1 MNQHVG
7 NIIVDKRIKERRS
20 FSGEKTYPNHTLYG
34 ERRRTIIKAGRR
46 QKHAGR
52 KQKSGCACY
61 RWNDG
66 NPSFEKIY

>member
-20 FSGEKTYPNHTLYG
+20 FTWEPYIWT

-46 QKHAGR
+46 QQLEER
-52 KQKSGCACY
+52 PQKMEFAHY

-66 NPSFEKIY
+66 NPSFEK